1 MPIMLAV
8 GTSLVLLVA
17 TASSD
22 PLTWLVNFGVAGIV
36 IVLFVT
42 GQIRTKAEVEN
53 LKSDIAAKDELIK
66 AFQAQLMG
74 HTLPALERS
83 AQVLEAIP
91 SSERSLYSQLTR
103 AQQEVAALSDRL
115 SELAKGPNN
124 GSR

>member
-1 MPIMLAV
+1 MLLLILSV
-8 GTSLVLLVA
+8 VVLA
-17 TASSD
+17 TANSSD

-103 AQQEVAALSDRL
+103 AQHEVAALSARL
-115 SELAKGPNN
+115 NDLTKGPLD
-124 GSR
+124 GSN